1 MKLISAFDVI
11 GPNMI
16 GPSSSHTAG
25 ALRIAEL
32 TRKLLKGEPVKVVFT
47 LYGSFAH
54 TYKGH
59 GTDRALVGG
68 VLGFGADDDR
78 IPNSLSLAEE
88 KGVEISFILNKTET
102 DVHPNTVDIDV
113 ITDKEERMVIRG
125 ISIGGGRAELTA
137 IDGVDIKLTGEY
149 STILIKQL
157 DTQGVV
163 THITKCLSD
172 NNINIAF
179 MRLYREEKGRN
190 AYTIIEA
197 DEVISED
204 VVYQIE
210 KNPSIYSAILIE

>member
-32 TRKLLKGEPVKVVFT
+32 TRKLLKGEPAKVVFT

-54 TYKGH
+54 TYRGH

-78 IPNSLSLAEE
+78 IPNSLTLAKE
-88 KGVEISFILNKTET
+88 KGVDISFVLNTTET

-113 ITDKEERMVIRG
+113 TTDKEERMVVRG
-125 ISIGGGRAELTA
+125 ISIGGGRAELIA

-149 STILIKQL
+149 STILVKQL